1 MSSPS
6 RLRLFHLAVFAL
18 PCPLQRAASL
28 GEEDV
33 VEAGLVQ
40 TEVGN
45 ADVLPIEGAHHVGEA
60 CGPAREPD
68 GHGARLGWDLLPK
81 LLKYTHYGIALRALS
96 GRRLD
101 AGTADLG
108 FQGLRRVL
116 GDDPAPVDN
125 PDPVSQHIGLL
136 EVLRRQE
143 HGDALIA
150 REPADLGP
158 ERAAALRVEAGRR
171 LVEEENLRPVHQ
183 REGKVEA
190 ALHPTRVAAY
200 FPVCS
205 LLEADALKKFLPTPL
220 ALLPREPMQ
229 CGLEVK
235 VLAACQERI

>member
-28 GEEDV
+28 GEKDV

-68 GHGARLGWDLLPK
+68 GHGTRLGWDLLPK
-81 LLKYTHYGIALRALS
+81 LLKDTHYGIALRALS

-116 GDDPAPVDN
+116 GDDP
-125 PDPVSQHIGLL
+125 DPVSQHIGLL

-150 REPADLGP
+150 REPADLRP

-171 LVEEENLRPVHQ
+171 LVEEENLRTVHQ
-183 REGKVEA
+183 RESEVEA

-200 FPVCS
+200 LPVRS
-205 LLEADALKKFLPTPL
+205 LLEPDALQELLPAPP
-220 ALLPREPMQ
+220 ALLAGEPVQ
-229 CGLEVK
+229 GGLEMK
-235 VLAACQERI
+235 VLPACQKRI

>member
-6 RLRLFHLAVFAL
+6 RLRLFHLAVIAL
-18 PCPLQRAASL
+18 PCPLQRAARL

-81 LLKYTHYGIALRALS
+81 LLKYTHYGVALRALS

-101 AGTADLG
+101 AGASDLG
-108 FQGLRRVL
+108 LQGLRRVL
-116 GDDPAPVDN
+116 GDDPAPVDD
-125 PDPVSQHIGLL
+125 PDPVSQHVGLL

-150 REPADLGP
+150 REPADLRP
-158 ERAAALRVEAGRR
+158 ERAAALRVETGRR
-171 LVEEENLRPVHQ
+171 LVEEEYLWTVHQ
-183 REGKVEA
+183 RESEVEA
-190 ALHPTRVAAY
+190 ALHPARVTAY
-200 FPVCS
+200 FPVRS
-205 LLEADALKKFLPTPL
+205 VFEPDALQQLLPTPL
-220 ALLPREPMQ
+220 ALLPRESVQ
-229 CGLEVK
+229 CGLEAK
-235 VLAACQERI
+235 VLAASQEGI